1 MSDPSLSARAAS
13 HEAIRLTGITKR
25 FGAVIA
31 NDHVNLSVHK
41 GEIHGIIGENGAG
54 KSTLMSIL
62 YGFYH
67 ADEGEIQVDGVPVK
81 IQSSDHAIRLGI
93 GMVHQHFMLVS
104 TFTVLENIM
113 LGAEGSW
120 SIKQG
125 AAQARTALKALSKQ
139 YGLQVDPDA
148 LISDLSVGEQQRVE
162 ILKALY
168 RKADILILDEPT
180 GVLTPQEVDQ
190 LFSILRTLKAEG
202 LAVLLITHK
211 LQEVLSITDRVTVMR
226 QGKQVAVTETATTSR
241 EALAELMVGRKVL
254 LSVDKTPCHPGK
266 VLLDAQG
273 LSLKDSK
280 GVQRLDS
287 ISFQLH
293 SGEIV
298 GIAGVSGNGQT
309 ELLNLLSGI
318 TPIQEGYLILANQ
331 QIDAKRA
338 LTPDQFRALGVGHV
352 AEDRH
357 RMGMVGAFE
366 ARETALMG
374 VQDQARF
381 RRFGLLNGKAITQ
394 HCKRLMDEFDVR
406 PADPSLKTALF
417 SGGNQQKLCIARE
430 VDASPSVLLVGQ
442 PTRGVDIGAIE
453 FIHKRLVQLRDEGA
467 AVLVVSVE
475 LEEIVSL
482 CDRILVMSEGRL
494 VGEVDAAEADLC
506 SLGMMMG
513 QSRTPENEDHILAAA
528 SEGIES

>member
-1 MSDPSLSARAAS
+1 MSDPSLSARVAS

-25 FGAVIA
+25 FGSVIA
-31 NDHVNLSVHK
+31 NDHVNLSVRK

-125 AAQARTALKALSKQ
+125 AAQARIALKALSKQ

-254 LSVDKTPCHPGK
+254 LSVDKTPCHHG
-266 VLLDAQG
+266 AQTG
-273 LSLKDSK
+273 D
-280 GVQRLDS
+280 D
-287 ISFQLH
+287 
-293 SGEIV
+293 
-298 GIAGVSGNGQT
+298 
-309 ELLNLLSGI
+309 
-318 TPIQEGYLILANQ
+318 LIN
-331 QIDAKRA
+331 KRR
-338 LTPDQFRALGVGHV
+338 RASVRADFDFGVGVFREFFGV
-352 AEDRH
+352 ALLLAIVKRLL
-357 RMGMVGAFE
+357 FL
-366 ARETALMG
+366 ALCLMFG
-374 VQDQARF
+374 PKII
-381 RRFGLLNGKAITQ
+381 GLLPHGRGPRKFTQ
-394 HCKRLMDEFDVR
+394 
-406 PADPSLKTALF
+406 
-417 SGGNQQKLCIARE
+417 
-430 VDASPSVLLVGQ
+430 
-442 PTRGVDIGAIE
+442 
-453 FIHKRLVQLRDEGA
+453 
-467 AVLVVSVE
+467 
-475 LEEIVSL
+475 
-482 CDRILVMSEGRL
+482 
-494 VGEVDAAEADLC
+494 
-506 SLGMMMG
+506 
-513 QSRTPENEDHILAAA
+513 
-528 SEGIES
+528 